1 MITWHLA
8 APGRIER
15 PLFVWLGAAI
25 AAVTALGALP
35 VGVSLITDP
44 SGAGIG
50 LPNSWIANSIFG
62 SYLVPGLYLLLMNGV
77 GMIGLIALIVA
88 RHWSAPW
95 WMGTLGVGLI
105 IWILVQL
112 AIMPETSW
120 LQWFFLLSGL
130 ALGFVALFWLRRTG
144 QLRLW

>member
-95 WMGTLGVGLI
+95 WMGTLGVGLV

-130 ALGFVALFWLRRTG
+130 ALGFVALFWLRRTS

>member
-1 MITWHLA
+1 MIYWRLA
-8 APGRIER
+8 APSRIER
-15 PLFVWLGAAI
+15 PWFAWIGAAI

-35 VGVSLITDP
+35 VGLSLIIDP

-50 LPNSWIANSIFG
+50 LPNEWIANSIFG
-62 SYLVPGLYLLLMNGV
+62 SYLVPGLYLLLMNGL
-77 GMIGLIALIVA
+77 GMIGLVALILA
-88 RHWSAPW
+88 RHRSAPW
-95 WMGTLGVGLI
+95 WMGTLGMGLI

-130 ALGFVALFWLRRTG
+130 VLGFVALFWLRRTG
-144 QLRLW
+144 QLKLW